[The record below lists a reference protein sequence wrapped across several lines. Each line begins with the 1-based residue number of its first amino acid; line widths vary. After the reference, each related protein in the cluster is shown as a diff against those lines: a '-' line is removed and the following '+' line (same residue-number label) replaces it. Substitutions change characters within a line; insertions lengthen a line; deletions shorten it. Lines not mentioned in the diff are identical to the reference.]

1 MNADFDDMDDELKM
15 EVRGSLDTRKYYNL
29 AKYAMQSK
37 KRVTRTYGELRLAQ
51 IGIKALR
58 ASSRRIGSTS

>member
-51 IGIKALR
+51 IGIE
-58 ASSRRIGSTS
+58 GS